1 MAQPQSGTK
10 GRAWLE
16 SSQVQ
21 QSGLTAREAQAV
33 VAAVLDA
40 IKKKACA
47 RMARSQR
54 SLGESHT
61 TSRTQ
66 SYQRKRPEPKTGT
79 GLKAIYEQT
88 LHQQRTCVRFKPDPG
103 WIGKGET
110 A

>member
-40 IKKKACA
+40 IK
-47 RMARSQR
+47 R
-54 SLGESHT
+54 
-61 TSRTQ
+61 
-66 SYQRKRPEPKTGT
+66 RP
-79 GLKAIYEQT
+79 A
-88 LHQQRTCVRFKPDPG
+88 PG
-103 WIGKGET
+103 WHGHNAAG
-110 A
+110 